1 MKAKYYYIL
10 ISLSLVF
17 LTSCQRGGGLTDA
30 DRSRIKQ
37 EVLEV
42 QHQMIRATEN
52 RNVEAMFSYILDNE
66 GVIIQNGLFH
76 KSHQDA
82 LNYTKTGLANI
93 AKLEYQ
99 FDPEVIEVLSPDKV
113 LLKASGM
120 STAQTS
126 DGREFKTPFCE
137 TAVYTLTPDGWKIL
151 HAHQS
156 TPVR

>member
-1 MKAKYYYIL
+1 MKTKYCCVL
-10 ISLSLVF
+10 MSLSLVF
-17 LTSCQRGGGLTDA
+17 LSSCLPSQKLTDT

-52 RNVEAMFSYILDNE
+52 RDVEAMFSYILDNE

-76 KSHQDA
+76 HSRQHA
-82 LNYTKTGLANI
+82 FNYTKNGLVNI

-120 STAQTS
+120 STAQTN
-126 DGREFKTPFCE
+126 DGREFTTPFCE
-137 TAVYTLTPDGWKIL
+137 TAIFTLTPDGWKIL